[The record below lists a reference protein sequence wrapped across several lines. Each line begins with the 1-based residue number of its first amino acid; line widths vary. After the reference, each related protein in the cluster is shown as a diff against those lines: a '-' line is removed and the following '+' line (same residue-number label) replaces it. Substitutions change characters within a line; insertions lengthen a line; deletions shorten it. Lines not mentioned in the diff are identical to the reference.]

1 MRNALN
7 NNPVVQIGLIGALVV
22 FGGLIFAMPLLK
34 GSPDEP
40 PASTAPAP
48 ASSAAEPR
56 LVFDPR
62 GRDREPGHR
71 RPVLVRGA
79 ACSRRGRSQAL
90 VPGRGLPKE
99 LIVSWSKGDAVVLL
113 IVRGGGID
121 DQLVRRSVQALS
133 ADGEIST
140 FVARAKNV
148 ARYSRITQPLG
159 VSRVPA
165 LVVIRPR
172 ESGDS
177 VPEAQASYGFRSA
190 AGVVQAVNDALYSGS
205 DSLPYHPG

>member
-48 ASSAAEPR
+48 ASSAADLGSSSTP
-56 LVFDPR
+56 
-62 GRDREPGHR
+62 
-71 RPVLVRGA
+71 GA
-79 ACSRRGRSQAL
+79 ATASPGIAAPSSSAALPAAGAVDPEAL